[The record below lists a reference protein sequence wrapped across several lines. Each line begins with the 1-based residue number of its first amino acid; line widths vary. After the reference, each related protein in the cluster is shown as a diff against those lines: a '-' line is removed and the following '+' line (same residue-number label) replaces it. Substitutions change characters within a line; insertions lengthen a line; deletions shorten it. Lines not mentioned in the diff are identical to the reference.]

1 MDAEKIFEK
10 LETKIHAE
18 CMRLGERIPY
28 IAEDGAY
35 RNDMRDVKLSWW
47 TNGFWPGILW
57 QMYQCTKDSIYK
69 NAAEHTEQEFDC
81 ILENFEAL
89 HHDVGFLFLHT
100 AVADYRITGNPKS
113 RVRGLHAANILAG
126 RFNPSGNF
134 IRAWNDDKTGWMI
147 VDCLMNVPLLY
158 WAEKELKDPRFGGNR
173 KTAYRYSRS
182 LFAEARWFL

>member
-69 NAAEHTEQEFDC
+69 NAA
-81 ILENFEAL
+81 N
-89 HHDVGFLFLHT
+89 
-100 AVADYRITGNPKS
+100 YRKSQIT
-113 RVRGLHAANILAG
+113 RT
-126 RFNPSGNF
+126 
-134 IRAWNDDKTGWMI
+134 RAP
-147 VDCLMNVPLLY
+147 C
-158 WAEKELKDPRFGGNR
+158 R
-173 KTAYRYSRS
+173 
-182 LFAEARWFL
+182 